1 MKKII
6 SLLFSS
12 IILILL
18 SSCSRED
25 EIKNEKNALQA
36 SASILKNAG
45 NFIEDRSSSFL
56 ELKDYP
62 VNIISKE
69 NVNGNFY
76 LTTQGTNR
84 NATFEKQN
92 NSDNQKFYLEFPS
105 ESNGAISI
113 YTFINGQKYVL
124 TTGINPATNSL
135 IPKIRDN
142 SFRGTFW

>member
-1 MKKII
+1 MLGIY
-6 SLLFSS
+6 
-12 IILILL
+12 
-18 SSCSRED
+18 R
-25 EIKNEKNALQA
+25 
-36 SASILKNAG
+36 
-45 NFIEDRSSSFL
+45 EDRSSSFL

-105 ESNGAISI
+105 ESNGGISI
-113 YTFINGQKYVL
+113 YTFINGQ
-124 TTGINPATNSL
+124 S
-135 IPKIRDN
+135 
-142 SFRGTFW
+142 TF